1 MSILNKG
8 VLFLNQSSPRP
19 QFEARES
26 AMADMSGSASVGRSF
41 GDSLPCLLFGG
52 RRREKASASGIL
64 FGGSTRGRET
74 EQLLNVLSNRHG
86 AEDVEEDEG
95 TVCHVIA
102 RQIPVREALRGN
114 KGEAW

>member
-1 MSILNKG
+1 MVDDSETP
-8 VLFLNQSSPRP
+8 SPVSYLATP
-19 QFEARES
+19 
-26 AMADMSGSASVGRSF
+26 SF
-41 GDSLPCLLFGG
+41 DLFGG

-95 TVCHVIA
+95 TVCHVIP